1 MNSRDANVQSD
12 EQVLEQQLQ
21 AKGLNAPRLTPADI
35 DAQIVGEQYYVFPG
49 TTMTVC
55 LLALKNGFNVTGES
69 AAASPENFDEQIGRD
84 IAPQCPRQDLVAR
97 GLCASQQAGRGLIM
111 RCYLVKGPGAKRYA
125 ATNADARAKR
135 DELVEQ
141 LGCKKK
147 DVEIEQAEV
156 PVAKAELLEFING
169 LCTELDE
176 KEAE

>member
-1 MNSRDANVQSD
+1 
-12 EQVLEQQLQ
+12 
-21 AKGLNAPRLTPADI
+21 
-35 DAQIVGEQYYVFPG
+35 
-49 TTMTVC
+49 
-55 LLALKNGFNVTGES
+55 
-69 AAASPENFDEQIGRD
+69 
-84 IAPQCPRQDLVAR
+84 
-97 GLCASQQAGRGLIM
+97 M

-156 PVAKAELLEFING
+156 PTAKAELLDFINE

-176 KEAE
+176 DAAD